1 MFRISWKVVSTGST
15 GNGDWSK
22 NKKAIINS
30 IDEHKGRLI
39 EISGQIWAAA
49 ETSLEEFK
57 SSKYLSDY
65 ALENGFSVE
74 IGVAGMPTEF
84 IAKYGS
90 GRPYIG
96 IMGEFDAN
104 SGISQKKKPSKEPLI
119 EGAPGHGCGHN
130 LFGTGN
136 HSGNVHGGHY
146 TANIK
151 NPNGKW
157 YNFNDTNVSEIKNVE
172 QLKTN
177 KAYCFF
183 YRKKI
188 LQ

>member
-1 MFRISWKVVSTGST
+1 MFHKNKYFPKLTFFKLSKIIILILLS
-15 GNGDWSK
+15 NQILLAQENWSK

-39 EISGQIWAAA
+39 EISDQIWAAA

-65 ALENGFSVE
+65 AQENGFSVE
-74 IGVAGMPTEF
+74 IGVAGMPTAF

-104 SGISQKKKPSKEPLI
+104 SGISQ
-119 EGAPGHGCGHN
+119 
-130 LFGTGN
+130 
-136 HSGNVHGGHY
+136 
-146 TANIK
+146 
-151 NPNGKW
+151 
-157 YNFNDTNVSEIKNVE
+157 
-172 QLKTN
+172 
-177 KAYCFF
+177 
-183 YRKKI
+183 
-188 LQ
+188 